1 MSTKKLTR
9 LALLTAA
16 ALIIHTL
23 EALLPPLVP
32 IPGIK
37 LGLANIITLFVL
49 YRFGAWEAVAVT
61 LARVLLGSMFGGS
74 VSALIYSLAGSALS
88 LSAMLPL
95 KKIIPPKYM
104 FLPGILGAAAHNLG
118 QILAAVAVTRTPG
131 LFMYLPVLIFSGCV
145 AGLFTGLATGTAYLR
160 LQKGKTD
167 E

>member
-1 MSTKKLTR
+1 MSAKKLTR

-23 EALLPPLVP
+23 EALLPPLTPV
-32 IPGIK
+32 PGIK
-37 LGLANIITLFVL
+37 LGLANIVTLFTL
-49 YRFGAWEAVAVT
+49 YWVGPWEAVLVT

-74 VSALIYSLAGSALS
+74 ASALIYSLAGSALS

-95 KKIIPPKYM
+95 KKIVPPKYM

-131 LFMYLPVLIFSGCV
+131 LFMYLPVLIFSGCL
-145 AGLFTGLATGTAYLR
+145 AGLFTGLAAGAVYLR
-160 LQKGKTD
+160 LKGKKA

>member
-49 YRFGAWEAVAVT
+49 YRFGAWEALAVT
-61 LARVLLGSMFGGS
+61 LARVLLVSMFGGS

-131 LFMYLPVLIFSGCV
+131 LFMYLPVLIFSGCL
-145 AGLFTGLATGTAYLR
+145 AGLFTGLAAGAAYLR